1 MLQSDSKTI
10 LIVDDDPDICE
21 LLRELLVARDRVVFT
36 VSTLLKACEVLQ
48 REKIDLMLLDLILPD
63 GSGIDLLTSL
73 KASLNGERPVTIIMT
88 AYGTWETHVKAN
100 SLGAYYFLDKPF
112 KITQIRTLVDQ
123 ALREKTLQ

>member
-1 MLQSDSKTI
+1 MLQSASKTI